1 MNTIFAYTDDKRPT
15 ILVLER
21 KRRDNINIYTDMKP
35 IIVDT
40 LKDYH
45 IHSVCGSSRIPLIHT
60 EDGKIYT
67 RGSKHWFGGRGQYY
81 FLLLLKALSMS
92 SNCL

>member
-1 MNTIFAYTDDKRPT
+1 MPIV
-15 ILVLER
+15 LVLER
-21 KRRDNINIYTDMKP
+21 KRRDNMNIYTDMKP

-45 IHSVCGSSRIPLIHT
+45 THSVCGSSRIPLIHA

-67 RGSKHWFGGRGQYY
+67 RGSKHWFDGRGQYY

>member
-21 KRRDNINIYTDMKP
+21 KRRDNMNIYTDMKP
-35 IIVDT
+35 IVVDT

-45 IHSVCGSSRIPLIHT
+45 IHSVCGSSRDPLVNT
-60 EDGKIYT
+60 EDGKVYT
-67 RGSKHWFGGRGQYY
+67 RSSKHYFGGYH
-81 FLLLLKALSMS
+81 FLLLLKVLSMS